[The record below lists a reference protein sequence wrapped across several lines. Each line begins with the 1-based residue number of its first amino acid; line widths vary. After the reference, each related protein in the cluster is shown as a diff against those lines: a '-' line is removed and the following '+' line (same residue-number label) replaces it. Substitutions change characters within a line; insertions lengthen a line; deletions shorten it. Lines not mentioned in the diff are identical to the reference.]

1 MDKST
6 GAKMNI
12 QNFQV
17 LIVDDNEPNRDMLAR
32 RLRRK
37 DFNLSMASNGGEA
50 LSMVKANLYDLI
62 LLDIMMPEVD
72 GYTVLKELKAD
83 PLLRKIPVIMVSAL
97 EEMDSVM
104 KCMEIGAD
112 DYLTKPFDPDML
124 KAAINRCLTQKV
136 QSGTTENRPYARI
149 PALPMAPP
157 IDSGDQITAFNLPDN
172 TTRGTSINV
181 LTLDEVVHR
190 IMQKGMINRK
200 GYLYFSK
207 AIFNNLFDTSG
218 LSDQDIYQI
227 RSVFE
232 AIQSGKVKVIDSSLQ

>member
-1 MDKST
+1 
-6 GAKMNI
+6 MNI

-37 DFNLSMASNGGEA
+37 DFSLSMAANGREA
-50 LSMVKANLYDLI
+50 LSMVKENLYDLI
-62 LLDIMMPEVD
+62 LLDIMMPEID
-72 GYTVLKELKAD
+72 GYTVLKQLKAD
-83 PLLRKIPVIMVSAL
+83 PILHKIPVIMISAI

-104 KCMEIGAD
+104 QCMEIGAD

-124 KAAINRCLTQKV
+124 KAAVNRCLSEKV
-136 QSGTTENRPYARI
+136 QSGNSESKPYEKT
-149 PALPMAPP
+149 PALLVAPP
-157 IDSGDQITAFNLPDN
+157 IDRGATGNAFSLPDD

-181 LTLDEVVHR
+181 LTLDEVVYR
-190 IMQKGMINRK
+190 IMQKGVINRK

-207 AIFNNLFDTSG
+207 AVFNTLFDSSG

-227 RSVFE
+227 HSLFD
-232 AIQSGKVKVIDSSLQ
+232 AIQSGRVKVIDSSSR